1 MAAVAVQA
9 GFFRTQNEI
18 FIPPQIKDRSLIF
31 SRLYHL
37 NLSIRGNFKTS
48 NWKTEKFT
56 DTDDA
61 ILKCLK

>member
-31 SRLYHL
+31 FQV
-37 NLSIRGNFKTS
+37 IPFKLEYPRQLTS

-56 DTDDA
+56 DTDGA